1 MGEHV
6 NAELDVLIVGVRGRG
21 EVLVD
26 GRALPLGP
34 GDLLL
39 VPRGARRG
47 TRATTERFAYLT
59 VHRRRPGLHLG
70 PPRASGAPGRP

>member
-1 MGEHV
+1 VGEHV
-6 NAELDVLIVGVRGRG
+6 NAELDVLLVGVRGRG

-26 GRALPLGP
+26 GRALALGP
-34 GDLLL
+34 GDLVL

-59 VHRRRPGLHLG
+59 VHRRRQGLRLG
-70 PPRASGAPGRP
+70 LPPRS